1 VTSFLQLLML
11 PWMAWS
17 QRMRRIIARTLL
29 AILCLA
35 IAGYVLLRR
44 SAGAGPGLAH
54 GLAVIDCLFWAAVV
68 PRALVLA
75 NEARRLRLPVLERAA
90 AISTVLYAAL
100 TIVLP
105 AVVVAML
112 GGSGVV
118 ALAELALGAGIGM
131 GYAALPLWL
140 GIWACLAPLLDDHL
154 GAWLPMPASDPV
166 GFLHWAAPVA
176 AVLWAMIA
184 LCWRRAARCDDD
196 ASRWLKPLAL
206 RWRALSAQG
215 RNGAR
220 LEAELLRRR
229 SSRMQ
234 PGIDLR
240 RVGPDY
246 LVRGLR
252 VALGGWGVPQTVAS
266 RLRQAG
272 LVLLN
277 VLFAF
282 ALLAALR
289 HVSNDQP
296 RAIAYTVVLSMLA
309 SAPVIAFALGLF
321 GAVLGPVRA
330 DALRARWSRDNAELA
345 VLALL
350 PGVGGAAHAKRALLK
365 ASVLPTLLAQAALL
379 AGMLGVALWAHL
391 PGGNAALLLLAQGGG
406 MLATFALSVAALG
419 GTAWHRGWQSLLII
433 AAIVLMLTTTGA
445 ALFRF
450 GDNLLAQRLAL
461 SPIFLA
467 LWIALLAILL
477 AIGRRGWRAFWH
489 QPHPFLPHG

>member
-1 VTSFLQLLML
+1 MTSFLQLLML

-29 AILCLA
+29 VILCLA

-75 NEARRLRLPVLERAA
+75 NEARRLRLPALERAA

-100 TIVLP
+100 TIALP
-105 AVVVAML
+105 AAVVAML

-118 ALAELALGAGIGM
+118 ALAELALGASVGM
-131 GYAALPLWL
+131 GYATLPPWL
-140 GIWACLAPLLDDHL
+140 GVWACLAPLLDDHL
-154 GAWLPMPASDPV
+154 GAWLPMPVSDPV
-166 GFLHWAAPVA
+166 GFLHWVAPVA
-176 AVLWAMIA
+176 AVLWTTIA
-184 LCWRRAARCDDD
+184 LCWRRAARCDDE

-215 RNGAR
+215 RNGAK
-220 LEAELLRRR
+220 LETELLRRR

-234 PGIDLR
+234 PGVDLR

-282 ALLAALR
+282 ALLATLR

-296 RAIAYTVVLSMLA
+296 HAIAYTVVLSMFA
-309 SAPVIAFALGLF
+309 STPVIAFALSLF
-321 GAVLGPVRA
+321 GAVLGPVSA

-350 PGVGGAAHAKRALLK
+350 PGLGDAAHAKRALLK
-365 ASVLPTLLAQAALL
+365 ASVVPTLLAQAALL

-477 AIGRRGWRAFWH
+477 AIGRRGWRAFWC

>member
-29 AILCLA
+29 VILCLA

-176 AVLWAMIA
+176 AVGHDCAVLASG
-184 LCWRRAARCDDD
+184 RA
-196 ASRWLKPLAL
+196 
-206 RWRALSAQG
+206 
-215 RNGAR
+215 
-220 LEAELLRRR
+220 LRRR
-229 SSRMQ
+229 R
-234 PGIDLR
+234 
-240 RVGPDY
+240 
-246 LVRGLR
+246 
-252 VALGGWGVPQTVAS
+252 
-266 RLRQAG
+266 
-272 LVLLN
+272 
-277 VLFAF
+277 F
-282 ALLAALR
+282 AL
-289 HVSNDQP
+289 
-296 RAIAYTVVLSMLA
+296 
-309 SAPVIAFALGLF
+309 
-321 GAVLGPVRA
+321 
-330 DALRARWSRDNAELA
+330 
-345 VLALL
+345 
-350 PGVGGAAHAKRALLK
+350 
-365 ASVLPTLLAQAALL
+365 AQTI
-379 AGMLGVALWAHL
+379 GVALARAVRTGPQWRKAGSRTAAPAQL
-391 PGGNAALLLLAQGGG
+391 PDAAGNRSA
-406 MLATFALSVAALG
+406 
-419 GTAWHRGWQSLLII
+419 
-433 AAIVLMLTTTGA
+433 
-445 ALFRF
+445 
-450 GDNLLAQRLAL
+450 
-461 SPIFLA
+461 P
-467 LWIALLAILL
+467 
-477 AIGRRGWRAFWH
+477 RRA
-489 QPHPFLPHG
+489 